1 MLLTSEMRQELRKI
15 RLFLQFPTR
24 HKLWFVWCF
33 FVSGIVRASILLLPF
48 RWLSPHLGAHY
59 ANHQFSTVVS
69 EEQQLLAWRIGRVT
83 EAACKQT
90 PWESKCLVQAIL
102 ARYLLDRYE
111 IPCVLYL
118 GLFKPKTG
126 GDDLKAH
133 AWLCTGPW
141 VITGGGGHQPFKI
154 VATYVSPSTLLD

>member
-1 MLLTSEMRQELRKI
+1 LRKI
-15 RLFLQFPTR
+15 RLFLKLPTR
-24 HKLWFVWCF
+24 HKLWFIWCYF
-33 FVSGIVRASILLLPF
+33 FSGIVRASILLLPF
-48 RWLSPHLGAHY
+48 RWLSPHLGAY
-59 ANHQFSTVVS
+59 YQKHQFSTVVTDD
-69 EEQQLLAWRIGRVT
+69 QKLLAWRIGQMT
-83 EAACKQT
+83 QSACKYT

-126 GDDLKAH
+126 NDDLKAH

-141 VITGGGGHQPFKI
+141 VITGGSGHQPFKV
-154 VATYVSPSTLLD
+154 VATYVSPPTLLD